1 MVQVEVRDQQDVH
14 SAQVEL
20 VVEGEGSE
28 AFVGG
33 MNAGVEH
40 DSFPLILDDVAGATD
55 LVTAAE
61 TEEVEKVG
69 LILNWGRLVSW
80 RIK

>member
-1 MVQVEVRDQQDVH
+1 MRDQQDVH

-20 VVEGEGSE
+20 VVEREGGE

-40 DSFPLILDDVAGATD
+40 DSFSLVLDDVAGATD
-55 LVTAAE
+55 LVAAAE
-61 TEEVEKVG
+61 AEEVEKVRF
-69 LILNWGRLVSW
+69 ILNWGRLVSW
-80 RIK
+80 RVR